1 MLKFTLIAL
10 GNKMPDWVIAASQ
23 EFIKRL
29 SDGISI
35 QLIEIPIH
43 SRAKSSDLSRI
54 LEKEQRLLKAAI
66 PPQCYLIA
74 LDRLGKQF
82 SSEQLAVKIAQLQHI
97 TSHLCCIIGG
107 PEGLSPEILT
117 LCDERWSLSS
127 LTLPHTLA
135 RIVLLE
141 TLYRSWSILHNHP
154 YHK

>member
-10 GNKMPDWVIAASQ
+10 GNKMPEWVTQASQ

-29 SDGISI
+29 SDSIQI

-43 SRAKSSDLSRI
+43 SRGKSSDLIRI
-54 LEKEQRLLKAAI
+54 LEKEQRLIKAAI
-66 PPQCYLIA
+66 PPQVYLIA

-82 SSEQLAVKIAQLQHI
+82 SSEQLSAKLAQLQHI
-97 TSHLCCIIGG
+97 SSHLCCIIGG
-107 PEGLSPEILT
+107 PEGIAPELLE
-117 LCDERWSLSS
+117 LCNERWSLSS
-127 LTLPHTLA
+127 LTMPHTIA

-141 TLYRSWSILHNHP
+141 TLYRSWSILQNHP